1 MRKTDVAPLW
11 NSPGCDYNAGFVVVK
26 PSDITRTLYRMI
38 WSITSQST
46 ETDDQRALNDAIE
59 ALQSEKTSLRVTE
72 LNERRFL
79 SGYEYFQK
87 PRRWFASNVD
97 DRCSERNYSDC
108 AVVVHNNWIVSK
120 AAKIYRF
127 RENLMWYYDGNDQY
141 YTSTTRRYL
150 IYVNEALKNPEF
162 IKKKRDVRVASEISA
177 LKTAM
182 TMGYLLDRT
191 VILPKFRIGKDAL
204 EYPLNSFIHVKTF
217 NGQFSGRYRE
227 HSFLRHPKVPDQVK
241 SELHTHALV
250 MTKVGNSGRGSV
262 AVSRFEILRQFG
274 KINASVLAISS
285 PRDVNVVLGTGRG
298 DVAFSRK
305 LHRGFLRSKYKQGKR
320 W

>member
-59 ALQSEKTSLRVTE
+59 ALQGEKTSLRVTE

-150 IYVNEALKNPEF
+150 IYVNEAHKNPEF

-182 TMGYLLDRT
+182 TMGYLLD
-191 VILPKFRIGKDAL
+191 LSL
-204 EYPLNSFIHVKTF
+204 IH
-217 NGQFSGRYRE
+217 
-227 HSFLRHPKVPDQVK
+227 
-241 SELHTHALV
+241 
-250 MTKVGNSGRGSV
+250 
-262 AVSRFEILRQFG
+262 I
-274 KINASVLAISS
+274 
-285 PRDVNVVLGTGRG
+285 
-298 DVAFSRK
+298 
-305 LHRGFLRSKYKQGKR
+305 
-320 W
+320 